1 MSDNE
6 EIKENSNSE
15 GVSQEQTQEDQK
27 DVGSMVDIAQELL
40 PVSLEGLLLTRTS
53 TFDAGKPSRSL

>member
-27 DVGSMVDIAQELL
+27 DVGSMVDIAQEL
-40 PVSLEGLLLTRTS
+40 
-53 TFDAGKPSRSL
+53 